1 MQAFEYIV
9 AGGLVGMLVG
19 LTGVGG
25 GSLMTPLLIFL
36 FGFNPAV
43 AVGTDLLFASGT
55 KIAGAAAHQRQSQ
68 VRWDVVRQLCA
79 GSVPGALAGLAL
91 LAYLGPTHEG
101 VLQLMTFLVGA
112 TVLATGII
120 TLAGDRLRPARAA
133 LAPTVSRVPRGQTIA
148 VGAFIGV
155 LVALTSIGAG
165 ALCAIALLWLYRD
178 GMSAAERVG
187 TDVAH
192 AIPVTLVAGAGHALM
207 GHLNLPLLGWLL
219 LGSVPC
225 VVVGSLLSSR
235 VPDRALKALLGGVL
249 VLVGVKLLL

>member
-1 MQAFEYIV
+1 M
-9 AGGLVGMLVG
+9 VG
-19 LTGVGG
+19 
-25 GSLMTPLLIFL
+25 SY
-36 FGFNPAV
+36 
-43 AVGTDLLFASGT
+43 FAIYVTATALS
-55 KIAGAAAHQRQSQ
+55 IPGAA
-68 VRWDVVRQLCA
+68 
-79 GSVPGALAGLAL
+79 
-91 LAYLGPTHEG
+91 
-101 VLQLMTFLVGA
+101 
-112 TVLATGII
+112 II
-120 TLAGDRLRPARAA
+120 TLAGGRLRPASTVRTGRA
-133 LAPTVSRVPRGQTIA
+133 PVVPRSHTIA

-178 GMSAAERVG
+178 GMSTAERVG

-225 VVVGSLLSSR
+225 VVIGSLLSSR

-249 VLVGVKLLL
+249 VLVGVKLLF